1 MVDSASGTPIISPS
15 SILFPAGRTTPLS
28 DTPIVLSGPFRMPAQ
43 LLAEQ
48 TYDGHKSLH
57 DDEAAARLGLR
68 GAPIEGPTHFSQF
81 EPLGA
86 ALWGD
91 RWFTHGC
98 ISSHFLNMVIDGE
111 EVQAQM
117 TLPGP
122 GVSSARIDACKRD
135 GTPVLTGTASVDFG
149 SGHGETDLSARL
161 AKTLSREV
169 GEVFIIDQ
177 LAVGQRGARESAPGG
192 DVVTMGFDDHMGD
205 LYPFT
210 LQRKLDTITERM
222 SYFERDAVTP
232 WGGPIVPMEMLSVL
246 TGSTSHLSGFR
257 VRQPS
262 VGLFIDLEVRVLDG
276 PVFVGRPYRLEREIV
291 ALSQSKRTESYWT
304 RTTLFDAE
312 LAVAEV
318 LLHSGVFKESYQPP
332 S

>member
-1 MVDSASGTPIISPS
+1 
-15 SILFPAGRTTPLS
+15 
-28 DTPIVLSGPFRMPAQ
+28 MPAQ

-57 DDEAAARLGLR
+57 DEAAAAKLGLR

-81 EPLGA
+81 EPMGA
-86 ALWGD
+86 ALWGN

-98 ISSHFLNMVIDGE
+98 ISAHFLNMVIEGE
-111 EVQAQM
+111 EVEASM
-117 TLPGP
+117 TLAGP
-122 GVSSARIDACKRD
+122 GVATARIDAVKGN
-135 GTPVLTGTASVDFG
+135 GTGVLTGTASVDLG
-149 SGHGETDLSARL
+149 DGHGHGETDLSARL
-161 AKTLSREV
+161 ANIQARDL

-177 LAVGQRGARESAPGG
+177 LSVGQRGARESKDGG

-210 LQRKLDTITERM
+210 LQRKLDTITERLR
-222 SYFERDAVTP
+222 YFERDAQTP

-246 TGSTSHLSGFR
+246 TGSTAHLSGFR

-262 VGLFIDLEVRVLDG
+262 VGLFIDLEVRLLNG
-276 PVFVGRPYRLEREIV
+276 PVFVGRPYRLAREIV

-304 RTTLFDAE
+304 RTTLFDND
-312 LAVAEV
+312 LPIAEV
-318 LLHSGVFKESYQPP
+318 LLHQGVFKESFTR
-332 S
+332 